1 MANTTE
7 KQNTTTENENAENV
21 QAVAVP
27 ENTTENT
34 PENAPA
40 NVPENVTIW
49 DTKLADVEAWKI
61 ARKNLTAWLDENEAD
76 TFGKFFESKASK
88 SSPFSLQ
95 NVAIMAHTSAGYV
108 GDKWKKAKELALK
121 NALESKAE
129 YVEAR
134 VIESF
139 ICDML
144 APNLAEERAKAEAE
158 RMAKEAERALRLAK
172 IKQAVNDRLG
182 IFDEYGIP
190 KNENTLA
197 KAYKSMT
204 ADENKGAIIC
214 TLARIILGDKA
225 EAFVKTLGVDTFEVV
240 DVQ

>member
-1 MANTTE
+1 MANNE
-7 KQNTTTENENAENV
+7 NKNTALENENTEAVNV
-21 QAVAVP
+21 ANV
-27 ENTTENT
+27 

-40 NVPENVTIW
+40 KEPEAVTIW
-49 DTKLADVEAWKI
+49 DTKLGEIEAWQI

-95 NVAIMAHTSAGYV
+95 NVAILAHTSAGYV

-121 NALESKAE
+121 NALEAKAE

-134 VIESF
+134 VIEAF

-144 APNLAEERAKAEAE
+144 APNLAEERAKREAE
-158 RMAKEAERALRLAK
+158 RLEAERREAERLAN
-172 IKQAVNDRLG
+172 IKGEVNARLG

-190 KNENTLA
+190 KNEATLT
-197 KAYKSMT
+197 KAYKSM
-204 ADENKGAIIC
+204 ANNENKEYIIC
-214 TLARIILGDKA
+214 TLASVTLGIEKGEQLA
-225 EAFVKTLGVDTFEVV
+225 KTLGIENFADKLVEV
-240 DVQ
+240 

>member
-1 MANTTE
+1 MTNTE
-7 KQNTTTENENAENV
+7 NKNTTTENENAENV

-27 ENTTENT
+27 ENTPENT

-49 DTKLADVEAWKI
+49 NTKLADVEAWQI

-95 NVAIMAHTSAGYV
+95 NVAILAHTSAGYV

-134 VIESF
+134 VIEAF

-158 RMAKEAERALRLAK
+158 RVARETERLLRIEYVK
-172 IKQAVNDRLG
+172 KAVNDRLG
-182 IFDEYGIP
+182 IFEEYGIP
-190 KNENTLA
+190 KNETTLA

-204 ADENKGAIIC
+204 NDENSGAIIC
-214 TLARIILGDKA
+214 TLAHIILGEKA
-225 EAFVKTLGVDTFEVV
+225 EAFVKSLGVDTFEVV